1 MFKLVVFLE
10 KQADMTHE
18 EFLDHWH
25 GPHVEMAKEMPN
37 LKKYVTSV
45 PVDPEEALYDGIA
58 ELYFESLD
66 DAAQAGE
73 SELQEAAIE
82 DSERFLAK
90 VPADRMFVE
99 PIVQLDETS

>member
-10 KQADMTHE
+10 KRADMTHE

-45 PVDPEEALYDGIA
+45 PVDPEGSMYDGIA
-58 ELYFESLD
+58 ELYFESPA
-66 DAAQAGE
+66 DAEEAGE
-73 SELQEAAIE
+73 SDVQEEAIE
-82 DSERFLAK
+82 DSERFLAQ

-99 PIVQLDETS
+99 PIVQLDDTE

>member
-25 GPHVEMAKEMPN
+25 GPHVEMAKEMPH

-45 PVDPEEALYDGIA
+45 PVEPDKSMYDGIA

-66 DAAQAGE
+66 DAAAAGD

-82 DSERFLAK
+82 DSKTFLAQ

-99 PIVQLDETS
+99 PIVQLDETE

>member
-45 PVDPEEALYDGIA
+45 PVDPEESMYDGIA

-66 DAAQAGE
+66 DAAEAGE
-73 SELQEAAIE
+73 SDLQEAAIE
-82 DSERFLAK
+82 DSKTFLSK

-99 PIVQLDETS
+99 PIVQLDETE

>member
-10 KQADMTHE
+10 KKSEMTHE

-45 PVDPEEALYDGIA
+45 PVDPEEAMYDGIA
-58 ELYFESLD
+58 ELYFERLD
-66 DAAQAGE
+66 DAAAAGE
-73 SELQEAAIE
+73 SDLQEKAIE
-82 DSERFLAK
+82 DSKRFLSK

-99 PIVQLDETS
+99 PIVQMDKTA

>member
-10 KQADMTHE
+10 KQADMTHD

-45 PVDPEEALYDGIA
+45 PVDPEESMYDGIA
-58 ELYFESLD
+58 ELYFKSLD
-66 DAAQAGE
+66 DAAEAGE
-73 SELQEAAIE
+73 SDLQERAIE
-82 DSERFLAK
+82 DSKTFLSK

-99 PIVQLDETS
+99 PIVQMDETE

>member
-1 MFKLVVFLE
+1 MYKLVVFLE
-10 KQADMTHE
+10 KNADMTHD

-25 GPHVEMAKEMPN
+25 GPHVEMAKDMPN

-45 PVDPEEALYDGIA
+45 PVDPEESMYDGIA

-66 DAAQAGE
+66 DADEASE
-73 SELQEAAIE
+73 SDVQEEAIE
-82 DSERFLAK
+82 DSRTFLEQ

-99 PIVQLDETS
+99 PIVQLDETR